1 MTVQTDPTYAL
12 GRSKIEYERLA
23 AQAALIRPM
32 TERLFREAGIA
43 PGQRVLDVGSG
54 VGDVAFLAA
63 ELVGPDGEV
72 IGVDVDGAALATA
85 RARADL
91 LGLGNVSFI
100 EGDARTVELDHGFDA
115 AVGRLVL
122 LYVADP
128 SELLRAVAECVR
140 PDGVLAFQE
149 LDMDPAIPSR
159 STAAAAL
166 WDETGHR
173 IIETFTRAGTR
184 VRVGRELLTVFT
196 NAGLPVPRV
205 REETLI
211 GGGPEFA
218 GYSWLAGVAGSLAP
232 LMERFGIATASDLGI
247 DTLADRLQEDTVR
260 RQSLVW
266 SPPFIG
272 AFARRSSSR

>member
-1 MTVQTDPTYAL
+1 M
-12 GRSKIEYERLA
+12 
-23 AQAALIRPM
+23 
-32 TERLFREAGIA
+32 AGT
-43 PGQRVLDVGSG
+43 R
-54 VGDVAFLAA
+54 
-63 ELVGPDGEV
+63 GPDSEV

-128 SELLRAVAECVR
+128 SEFAAVAERVR
-140 PDGVLAFQE
+140 PDGALAFQE

-166 WDETGHR
+166 WDETGHL
-173 IIETFTRAGTR
+173 IETFMRAGTR

-196 NAGLPVPRV
+196 NAGLPVPQV

-247 DTLADRLQEDTVR
+247 DTLADRLREDTVR

>member
-12 GRSKIEYERLA
+12 GRSTLEYERLA

-32 TERLFREAGIA
+32 TERLFREAGIG

-54 VGDVAFLAA
+54 VGDVTFLAA

-72 IGVDVDGAALATA
+72 VGVDLDGAALATA
-85 RARADL
+85 RGRADL
-91 LGLGNVSFI
+91 LGFRNVSFI
-100 EGDARTVELDHGFDA
+100 EGDARTAELGQGFDA

-122 LYVADP
+122 LYVADA
-128 SELLRAVAECVR
+128 SELVRAVAARVR

-159 STAAAAL
+159 STAAATL

-173 IIETFTRAGTR
+173 VIETFTRAGTR
-184 VRVGRELLTVFT
+184 VRVGRELFTVFSD
-196 NAGLPVPRV
+196 AGLPAPQV

-211 GGGPEFA
+211 GGGPEFG
-218 GYSWLAGVAGSLAP
+218 GYGWLAGVTRSLAP
-232 LMERFGIATASDLGI
+232 LMGRFGIATASDLGI
-247 DTLADRLQEDTVR
+247 DTLADRLLEDTVR

-266 SPPFIG
+266 SPAFIG
-272 AFARRSSSR
+272 AFARKPSER